1 MQWAQPPTRLSRSLP
16 RRWRGR
22 SRGRRSCS
30 CPCTP
35 AGASVGSTE
44 VFLVG
49 DTSACGD
56 RDGPRSFLPPPVRAR
71 GGPVGEHLVEPP
83 QHQDVDPRGLAPF
96 KCRRHID
103 ALRLETGM
111 RVSGQSL
118 AANHPPALGAIST
131 HKALDGTRSL
141 KNASASVST
150 SRRVSRRRCASRP
163 CRGNET
169 RRELCDRKR
178 ASRTSWNTP
187 APMIPSPPEMK
198 IRRFSVLTT
207 AGHCRRQ
214 SSELLKSLGE
224 RALRAEAAVPLGHGG
239 AAVEVRPRSI
249 RGPAAVQ
256 HQVQGSTRLP
266 GRARS
271 HLSRGPPDVSCTWA
285 DEPPADHPIVVV
297 HGPPGAEAAYFEGVA
312 RAALPVPEG
321 AW

>member
-1 MQWAQPPTRLSRSLP
+1 MAVARPSAPPRAWLQWAQPPTRLSRSLP

-163 CRGNET
+163 CRG
-169 RRELCDRKR
+169 KR
-178 ASRTSWNTP
+178 NSSGVMRPEAGVEDLLEHAGADDPLP
-187 APMIPSPPEMK
+187 ARDED
-198 IRRFSVLTT
+198 
-207 AGHCRRQ
+207 Q
-214 SSELLKSLGE
+214 
-224 RALRAEAAVPLGHGG
+224 
-239 AAVEVRPRSI
+239 
-249 RGPAAVQ
+249 AVQ
-256 HQVQGSTRLP
+256 R
-266 GRARS
+266 
-271 HLSRGPPDVSCTWA
+271 PD
-285 DEPPADHPIVVV
+285 DRRP
-297 HGPPGAEAAYFEGVA
+297 
-312 RAALPVPEG
+312 L
-321 AW
+321 